1 MADYSNSK
9 DLCTENQF
17 HLVVALEYYEMITKH
32 LEKEQQTI
40 WRRGAL
46 SPQQDMRLDEIEA
59 ELTYWAEMREEAL
72 IENASS
78 E

>member
-1 MADYSNSK
+1 METYSNSK
-9 DLCTENQF
+9 DLCHEEDF
-17 HLVVALEYYEMITKH
+17 HLVVALEYYDMITMQ
-32 LEKEQQTI
+32 LEKERQTI

-72 IENASS
+72 INAAYSK
-78 E
+78 

>member
-1 MADYSNSK
+1 MESYNNSK
-9 DLCTENQF
+9 DLCHEEDF
-17 HLVVALEYYEMITKH
+17 HLVVALEYYDMITKQ
-32 LEKEQQTI
+32 LEKERQTI

-72 IENASS
+72 ISITPS